1 MNENSFTAL
10 SRRERQ
16 IMDILY
22 RKGKGSVAEVQDE
35 IKDEISYSTVRALL
49 RILEEKG
56 YLKHEEEGRKY
67 IYKPVIPK
75 KKAIKNAIDRL
86 LNTFFNNSVEE
97 AITALLEFDQENLNE
112 SDLDR
117 LNEMI
122 EKISETGLGAH
133 IVDGPTGPAGIV
145 KNGAVKIASSA
156 DGYLV
161 PMYTVTEKDW
171 HASSWDKFIIPK
183 PFSKVKIVYKDPI
196 KVEKTDNP
204 ELLEQ
209 YRKKLENE
217 LKPHLKYF

>member
-122 EKISETGLGAH
+122 EKARREE
-133 IVDGPTGPAGIV
+133 V
-145 KNGAVKIASSA
+145 K
-156 DGYLV
+156 
-161 PMYTVTEKDW
+161 
-171 HASSWDKFIIPK
+171 
-183 PFSKVKIVYKDPI
+183 
-196 KVEKTDNP
+196 
-204 ELLEQ
+204 
-209 YRKKLENE
+209 
-217 LKPHLKYF
+217 